1 MTQDRVTTSPAD
13 ARQQHLLV
21 RVADQT
27 YALPLAAV
35 QEVVPLP
42 VLLQPP
48 GLPPV
53 LAGVFNLGG
62 RSVAVIKLSKLFA
75 DADAPARRYTP
86 LVVLR
91 GGQPRLALLVDQ
103 ALGIALIGTKDI
115 LPLGDTASFNQ
126 CADGIAVV
134 NDRRT
139 ILVSPDRLLTK
150 AEQQRLAESA
160 ALEQARLAIMEGASR

>member
-1 MTQDRVTTSPAD
+1 MRF
-13 ARQQHLLV
+13 
-21 RVADQT
+21 
-27 YALPLAAV
+27 AAV

-48 GLPPV
+48 GLPPI

-75 DADAPARRYTP
+75 DAESPARRYWP

-91 GGQPRLALLVDQ
+91 GGEPRLALLVDQ
-103 ALGIALIGTKDI
+103 AVGIASIVANDI
-115 LPLGDTASFNQ
+115 LPLGDNASFNQ
-126 CADGIAVV
+126 CADGIAAI

-139 ILVSPDRLLTK
+139 IIISPDCLLTK
-150 AEQQRLAESA
+150 VEQQRLADSA
-160 ALEQARLAIMEGASR
+160 ALEQARLAIMEGAAR